1 MDSELSGEQIDRIN
15 AAVFA
20 GRKIEAIKLYRGY
33 TDCGL
38 KEAKEFVETLQ
49 AQLREQMP
57 EKFTANPNSGCTVSS
72 AMLLGAAGVGFYFFL
87 A

>member
-1 MDSELSGEQIDRIN
+1 MDSELSGEQIDQIN
-15 AAVFA
+15 AAIFA
-20 GRKIEAIKLYRGY
+20 GRKIEAIKLYREY

-57 EKFTANPNSGCTVSS
+57 RKFTASPNSGCTVGS
-72 AMLLGAAGVGFYFFL
+72 AMLLGAAGVVFYFFL

>member
-1 MDSELSGEQIDRIN
+1 MDSELSGEQIDKIN
-15 AAVFA
+15 AAIFA
-20 GRKIEAIKLYRGY
+20 GRKIEAIKLYREHA
-33 TDCGL
+33 DCGL

-57 EKFTANPNSGCTVSS
+57 EKFTASSQSGCTVSS
-72 AMLLGAAGVGFYFFL
+72 AMLLVAVGVVFYLFL